1 MNKLKC
7 MIIKARY
14 KETTSLDHLTE
25 TYLSKLKSILVYEI
39 RYREDKSERHKL
51 MELETIRN
59 EFMMKTIETIKRKY
73 EVIEK
78 GRLLYYKIQPFGYL
92 QELRRGYPEIPIFFV
107 NLYAEALLFV
117 NENYIGG

>member
-1 MNKLKC
+1 M
-7 MIIKARY
+7 
-14 KETTSLDHLTE
+14 TE

-107 NLYAEALLFV
+107 NLYAEDLLFV